1 MAKRQFELSEREIAA
16 LRQAEEETRDVH
28 ELRRLQAVCLYG
40 KGVSTSQIAEIVG
53 CGTCSPRQWA
63 MLYRQKGVKGLGSHW
78 QGGNANKLT
87 RPQRADLAARLEQY
101 SPDQVLP
108 TAMRIERGVFWSVS
122 DLRLVVK
129 QWYGVS
135 YRSDAS
141 YRKLLQAGGLS
152 YQKVERVY
160 RSRPSANQ
168 VAEFE
173 QELEKK

>member
-1 MAKRQFELSEREIAA
+1 MAKRQFELTERESAA
-16 LRQAEEETRDVH
+16 LRQAEDETRDVH
-28 ELRRLQAVCLYG
+28 ELRRLQAVRLYG
-40 KGVSTSQIAEIVG
+40 NGVSTSQIAEIVG
-53 CGTCSPRQWA
+53 CGKCSPRQWA

-87 RPQRADLAARLEQY
+87 RQQRADLAARLEQY
-101 SPDQVLP
+101 SPDQVLS
-108 TAMRIERGVFWSVS
+108 TEIRIERGVFWSVS
-122 DLRLVVK
+122 DLRMVVQ

-168 VAEFE
+168 IAEFE

>member
-1 MAKRQFELSEREIAA
+1 MAKRQFELTGKEIAA
-16 LRQAEEETRDVH
+16 VRQAEEQTRDVH
-28 ELRRLQAVCLYG
+28 ELRRLQAVRLYG
-40 KGVSTSQIAEIVG
+40 SGVSTSEIADIVG
-53 CGTCSPRQWA
+53 CGRCSPRQWA
-63 MLYRQKGVKGLGSHW
+63 MLYGQSGVEGLRSHW

-87 RPQRADLAARLEQY
+87 RQQRADLAAQLEQY
-101 SPDQVLP
+101 RPDQVLS
-108 TAMRIERGVFWSVS
+108 AEMRIERGVFWSVS
-122 DLRLVVK
+122 DLRMVVQ

-160 RSRPSANQ
+160 RSQPSAIQ
-168 VAEFE
+168 IAEFE